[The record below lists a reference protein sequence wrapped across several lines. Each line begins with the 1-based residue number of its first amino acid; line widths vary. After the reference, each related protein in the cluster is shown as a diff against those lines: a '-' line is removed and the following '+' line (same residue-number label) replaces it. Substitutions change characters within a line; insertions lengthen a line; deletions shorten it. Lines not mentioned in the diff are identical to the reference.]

1 MQKSKKKGVVLIG
14 IPSKEVKNMQLRL
27 LKKNMSIVKINQN

>member
-14 IPSKEVKNMQLRL
+14 IPSNKVKNMQLRL